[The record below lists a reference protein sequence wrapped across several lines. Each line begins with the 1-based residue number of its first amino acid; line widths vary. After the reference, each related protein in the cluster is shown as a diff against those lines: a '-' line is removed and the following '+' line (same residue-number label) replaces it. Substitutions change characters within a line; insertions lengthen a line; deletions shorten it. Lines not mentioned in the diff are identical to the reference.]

1 MVDADL
7 HRPGYAYGILGVGPP
22 ILMYQ
27 ISARETRILID
38 IPDEVHRQL
47 GTSDAVKDYIRQ
59 RIVPSLPSYA
69 QPSLDR
75 AIREGRLRSMPNA
88 WMPSTRNTTPGL
100 VMLGDAA
107 NMRHPVTGAGMTV
120 ALKDAVLLADLLN
133 PTRIPSLKDTQA
145 VLKELRHF
153 HWQRKAYS
161 ASLNILAQAL
171 YLLFV
176 AEGSLPGSPSA
187 LAIWLC

>member
-1 MVDADL
+1 
-7 HRPGYAYGILGVGPP
+7 
-22 ILMYQ
+22 MYQ

-38 IPDEVHRQL
+38 IPNEVNRRL
-47 GTSDAVKDYIRQ
+47 GTTDAVKNYIRQ
-59 RIVPSLPSYA
+59 RIAPSLPSSA
-69 QPSLDR
+69 QPSLER

-100 VMLGDAA
+100 VMLGDAS

-120 ALKDAVLLADLLN
+120 AFKDAVLLADLLG
-133 PTRIPSLKDTQA
+133 PTRVPSLDDTQA
-145 VLKELRHF
+145 VLVELRRF

-176 AEGSLPGSPSA
+176 AESLSPLLPPA
-187 LAIWLC
+187 LVFWLC